1 MKNLLLN
8 EKYEKNRSLFHKADG
23 IKIHIGKK
31 KLIDLS
37 LNSGVLFFGHQRK
50 LYNKIFKKFIK
61 NKLSL
66 SSHPNIY
73 AQKLASKVKLFFPY
87 FEKIVFCNSGT
98 ESVIRAL
105 RIVKSLSK
113 KKIIISVSGSWH
125 GTFDQTLFNS
135 DKNLSPIPLSSGI
148 DEYFKKQIKF
158 IPYNDISK
166 SKKILD
172 KNKNKINSIIIEPV
186 MGSLPEEENKK
197 YLKFLEKYCKKNNIF
212 LIFDEIITGFRTKD
226 GSIQNKYLIRPDI
239 TLIGKIL
246 GGGLPIGALGLSKNI
261 LKKYNKLKKPV
272 VFGGTFSANPFSCYS
287 GYLTLTEIKKQKKSI
302 NKIIN
307 LSKIFQTKINNYIK
321 TNNIDAKVYRFESIL
336 RVVFTKEKVKNRPQR
351 DFLEKKNIKNL
362 NNFKKF
368 LNLQNIYYPPNG
380 IIFISTL
387 FKIKDLNFVI
397 QKICIGLKKYFK
409 NT

>member
-1 MKNLLLN
+1 
-8 EKYEKNRSLFHKADG
+8 
-23 IKIHIGKK
+23 
-31 KLIDLS
+31 
-37 LNSGVLFFGHQRK
+37 
-50 LYNKIFKKFIK
+50 
-61 NKLSL
+61 
-66 SSHPNIY
+66 
-73 AQKLASKVKLFFPY
+73 
-87 FEKIVFCNSGT
+87 
-98 ESVIRAL
+98 
-105 RIVKSLSK
+105 
-113 KKIIISVSGSWH
+113 
-125 GTFDQTLFNS
+125 
-135 DKNLSPIPLSSGI
+135 
-148 DEYFKKQIKF
+148 
-158 IPYNDISK
+158 
-166 SKKILD
+166 
-172 KNKNKINSIIIEPV
+172 

-302 NKIIN
+302 YKIIN